1 MYKKLAKKGR
11 FGDNRIAKTSNGSLW
26 HVNKQEKKLI
36 DDYGVVGERIVDM
49 IGSGSTNPETGLKEQ
64 FLPLAPAAVMAA
76 LAVGSA
82 AVGAIQ
88 SYSQTKKEK
97 EQGEMQVGFTNQALS
112 SLSEAEASL
121 QDSLGSSLALPT
133 LEAQRQVEDI
143 SKKSQIGIENL
154 KKRQDIMVGKTGFA
168 STGID
173 NTEVIT
179 QARDEYKTQLEDV
192 DIGLNKNLSE
202 VLSNFE
208 QSQSELALQ
217 RQQLNQQKKLAQQQ
231 ANTKYFGIF

>member
-1 MYKKLAKKGR
+1 MMYKKLAKKGR

-133 LEAQRQVEDI
+133 LEAERALESVSDVSEKKLEEVVQKQDQI
-143 SKKSQIGIENL
+143 SQA
-154 KKRQDIMVGKTGFA
+154 TGFA
-168 STGID
+168 NIGM
-173 NTEVIT
+173 
-179 QARDEYKTQLEDV
+179 DEDSIKNIRKEFKRKREDV
-192 DIGLNKNLSE
+192 DIALTKSLSD
-202 VLSNFE
+202 VLSQFE
-208 QSQSELALQ
+208 RQKFEMKSQ
-217 RQQLNQQKKLAQQQ
+217 RQQLEMQKRMANEQ